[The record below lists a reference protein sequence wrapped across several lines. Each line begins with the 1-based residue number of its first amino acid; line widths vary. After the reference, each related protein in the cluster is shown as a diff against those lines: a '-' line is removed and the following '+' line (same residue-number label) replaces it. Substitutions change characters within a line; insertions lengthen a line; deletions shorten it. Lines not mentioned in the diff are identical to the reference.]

1 MRIGNER
8 RVHERYLLPSMYT
21 AIDVRPGEA
30 DSFKWTGHAY
40 DLSVG
45 GMRFELDE
53 AITPGTEI
61 GVRITLPGAEHLRL
75 IERKPIYVLATVVW
89 VEEDDLESGGP
100 VRMACVFRNFCQPG
114 DEARL
119 RARLES
125 GRYSLA
131 A

>member
-1 MRIGNER
+1 MRIGSER
-8 RVHERYLLPSMYT
+8 RRHERYLLPSMYT
-21 AIDVRPGEA
+21 AIEVRPGDE
-30 DSFKWTGHAY
+30 DHFKWSGHAY

-53 AITPGTEI
+53 PIEPGTEI
-61 GVRITLPGAEHLRL
+61 GVRITLPGAEHLRP
-75 IERKPIYVLATVVW
+75 IHRRPIYALATVVW
-89 VEEDDLESGGP
+89 VEPDDVESGGP
-100 VRMACVFRNFCQPG
+100 VRMACVFKTFCQAD
-114 DEARL
+114 DESRL